1 MTAPPAGN
9 RLPAAPSLAESVA
22 ARVAAGVRFA
32 GLSGTAWP
40 ASPGTPQSTGIPGG
54 HGTSYLRQ
62 ISPDPAAPPHRGQP
76 ETGALLLT
84 AYLAAGGEL
93 DTVEA
98 VVPAGATG
106 YPAVTPRLGAAF
118 WYERAVHDLFGVIPQ
133 GHPRLEPL
141 TLPLGPGAA
150 RRPRP
155 GEPGPVGRLEP
166 DEHVLARHVA
176 GKGMFT
182 IPHGPVR
189 SGVVESIEYLVET
202 PGEDIPHLNMRLF
215 YKHRGIEKRFEGMT
229 AADGVLLAERAEG
242 TCSVA
247 HALAYSHA
255 VERIAGCEPPRPARL
270 VRVLHAELER
280 VANHLDVAARLAD
293 AAGLAVATARF
304 GRHKERVLRL
314 TGQLCGSRYGRG
326 VVIPGGVTALPGLGA
341 ADILAEA
348 GVLERDIAADSALLM
363 STASFLDRLRRTG
376 PLSQERAREH
386 GALGPVGRASA
397 AGEDVRRTRPYDG
410 YPGLGLLPGEPHAAG
425 DALARLRVRW
435 QEVAESFHLIR
446 QATGELAGTADEAL
460 ATACPAVAGRAVG
473 WAEAPQGEVL
483 YDVRAEGGRI
493 VRCWPRSASFH
504 NLVLFHE
511 VFAGDI
517 LTDFPFIEASFGL
530 CVAGVAL

>member
-1 MTAPPAGN
+1 MTAGAAADGQAP
-9 RLPAAPSLAESVA
+9 APSLAEA
-22 ARVAAGVRFA
+22 VAAGVAAGARFA
-32 GLSGTAWP
+32 GLFGTAVL
-40 ASPGTPQSTGIPGG
+40 ASPATTDITGHPADQGP
-54 HGTSYLRQ
+54 SYSSQ
-62 ISPDPAAPPHRGQP
+62 TGQP
-76 ETGALLLT
+76 TTGALLLS
-84 AYLAAGGEL
+84 AYLAGDGAL

-98 VVPAGATG
+98 VVPEGAPG
-106 YPAVTPRLGAAF
+106 YPAVTPRVGAAF
-118 WYERAVHDLFGVIPQ
+118 WYEREVHDLFGVVPE

-141 TLPLGPGAA
+141 TLPLGPGAP

-155 GEPGPVGRLEP
+155 GDGQTLGRLEP
-166 DEHVLARHVA
+166 DEQVLARHVT

-215 YKHRGIEKRFEGMT
+215 YKHRGIEKRFEGLSV
-229 AADGVLLAERAEG
+229 ADGVLLAERVEG
-242 TCSVA
+242 VCSVA

-255 VERIAGCEPPRPARL
+255 VERIAGCAPPWPARL
-270 VRVLHAELER
+270 VRVLYAELER
-280 VANHLDVAARLAD
+280 VANHLDTATRLAD

-304 GRHKERVLRL
+304 GWHKERVLRL
-314 TGQLCGSRYGRG
+314 VGRLCGSRYGRG
-326 VVIPGGVTALPGLGA
+326 VVLPGGVSALPGLGP
-341 ADILAEA
+341 ADIFAQI
-348 GVLERDIAADSALLM
+348 GGLERDITADSALLM
-363 STASFLDRLRRTG
+363 GTASFLDRLRRTG
-376 PLSQERAREH
+376 PLPPERAREH

-397 AGEDVRRTRPYDG
+397 AGEDVRRTRPYDA
-410 YPGLGLLPGEPHAAG
+410 YTGLGLLPGEPHTAG

-435 QEVAESFHLIR
+435 QEVAGSFHLIR
-446 QATGELAGTADEAL
+446 QAADELPGAAAGAL
-460 ATACPAVAGRAVG
+460 AVPCAVTGGRAAG

-530 CVAGVAL
+530 SAAGVAL